1 MASTDSYAGDY
12 GNPWATMDDF
22 SFGQDF
28 DLGIDW
34 NSFGNPTY
42 DGGTLDTFNVNT
54 TPDDFDPIGQVI
66 DGWVP
71 NHGGSFLD
79 DIYGPDG
86 IGDPLGE
93 LGAVYIPDTATNPT
107 PTQQN
112 PATRPPTTARP
123 PGSIA
128 SPSGATSSPR
138 PSQSSGNAAQDIAKL
153 VNSILQAFKPAQ
165 TTNPQGQ
172 PVSQPAPAGGGFDF
186 SSLILIGAGAG
197 VAWLILRKK

>member
-1 MASTDSYAGDY
+1 MGDD
-12 GNPWATMDDF
+12 TV
-22 SFGQDF
+22 FGTDF

-34 NSFGNPTY
+34 DSFGPGTF
-42 DGGTLDTFNVNT
+42 DGGTLDVFNVNT
-54 TPDDFDPIGQVI
+54 TPDDYDVGG
-66 DGWVP
+66 GWGYVDDYS
-71 NHGGSFLD
+71 NVGGGIYD
-79 DIYGPDG
+79 DVYGLGG

-153 VNSILQAFKPAQ
+153 VNSILQAFKPPAA
-165 TTNPQGQ
+165 TNAQGQ
-172 PVSQPAPAGGGFDF
+172 PVSQPAPVSGGFDF
-186 SSLILIGAGAG
+186 GSLGLLAIGAGLAYL
-197 VAWLILRKK
+197 ALRKK

>member
-1 MASTDSYAGDY
+1 MGDD
-12 GNPWATMDDF
+12 TV
-22 SFGQDF
+22 FGTDF

-34 NSFGNPTY
+34 DSFGPSTF
-42 DGGTLDTFNVNT
+42 DGGTLDVFNVNT
-54 TPDDFDPIGQVI
+54 TPDDFDPFGQVN

-71 NHGGSFLD
+71 NYGGGFFD

-153 VNSILQAFKPAQ
+153 VNSILQAFKPPTA
-165 TTNPQGQ
+165 TNAQGQ
-172 PVSQPAPAGGGFDF
+172 PVSQPAPVSGGFDF
-186 SSLILIGAGAG
+186 GSLGLLAIGAGLAYL
-197 VAWLILRKK
+197 ALRKK